1 MAINN
6 HILITEKGL
15 NDLKAEFSDLQ
26 NVKRPALVERLS
38 IARSMGDLAENSD
51 YTSAKEELSF
61 IDSRLDEM
69 EELIKEAKV
78 VVPDNFDKIGFG
90 HSVTVKVNAATTKF
104 QIVGEPEADP
114 AKRKISHSS
123 PLGLALMGKK
133 VGDKVEVAAPVG
145 KILYT
150 IVSIE

>member
-1 MAINN
+1 MNN

-15 NDLKAEFSDLQ
+15 NELKAELSDLKDI
-26 NVKRPALVERLS
+26 KRPALVERLS

-51 YTSAKEELSF
+51 YISAKEELSF
-61 IDSRLDEM
+61 MDSRIDEL
-69 EELIKEAKV
+69 EDLVKEAKV
-78 VVPDNFDKIGFG
+78 AVPVGFDKIGFG
-90 HSVTVKVNAATTKF
+90 HTVTVMINSSTTSF

-133 VGDKVEVAAPVG
+133 VGDKVEVEAPVG

>member
-1 MAINN
+1 MGSNT

-15 NDLKAEFSDLQ
+15 NELKSELSELKD
-26 NVKRPALVERLS
+26 VKRPALVERLS

-51 YTSAKEELSF
+51 YISAKEELSF
-61 IDSRLDEM
+61 MDSRIDEL
-69 EELIKEAKV
+69 EEMVKDATV
-78 VVPDNFDKIGFG
+78 AAPTGFDKIGFG
-90 HSVTVKVNAATTKF
+90 HMVTVKINSSTTKF

-133 VGDKVEVAAPVG
+133 VGDQVEVTAPVG
-145 KILYT
+145 KIVYT